1 MTRSGNDTI
10 FAIASGAGRA
20 AIAVLRVSGPATRT
34 IVKTI
39 VGDLPNPRAVALKTF
54 RDPATGEAIDK
65 GFVIFFPAPKTYT
78 GEDYGEFHVHGG
90 RAVVA
95 AMVTAIGGISGARPA
110 EPGEFTRRALEN
122 GKMDLAAV
130 EGLADLIDAETE
142 WQRRAALRQAE
153 GVLGRQA
160 AIWRGAL
167 LEAAALFEAAIDFS
181 EEEGVPGDAGLRGAK
196 ILAPVLAGLKSELAA
211 SRAGERL
218 REGAII
224 VIAGPPNA
232 GKSTLLNALA
242 RRDVAIVSPFAGT
255 TRDIIEVHL
264 DLGGCPVTL
273 IDTAG
278 LRESFD
284 AVEEIGICRARDK
297 AKAADLVLWLSEA
310 GAPVP
315 PGVEGGAVWPVFTK
329 SDLLPT
335 SERQSF
341 ATGLSQMP
349 GPHPEEPTKWASR
362 RMHAAQIETPSP
374 FILSLSRDE
383 TALRAP
389 QGEGV
394 GSVQA
399 FEAGTNGL
407 YISAE
412 TGENLDLLLKKME
425 DFARASVS
433 DGHAGLIARE
443 RHRKAFEAAAFA
455 LSRILDD
462 PGTPAE
468 LAAEDLRVAMFSLQR
483 LTGVVDVE
491 DILGE
496 IFARF
501 CIGK

>member
-1 MTRSGNDTI
+1 MDKDTI

-20 AIAVLRVSGPATRT
+20 AIAVLRLSGPAART
-34 IVKTI
+34 IVKSLA
-39 VGDLPNPRAVALKTF
+39 GKLPEPRAAALKTF

-78 GEDYGEFHVHGG
+78 GEDYAEFHVHGG

-95 AMVTAIGGISGARPA
+95 AMVKAIGGIAGTRPA
-110 EPGEFTRRALEN
+110 EPGEFTRRAMVN
-122 GKMDLAAV
+122 GKMDLAEV

-142 WQRRAALRQAE
+142 WQRRAALRQSE

-167 LEAAALFEAAIDFS
+167 LEAAALLEAEIDFP
-181 EEEGVPGDAGLRGAK
+181 EEEGVPGFSGRRAGE

-211 SRAGERL
+211 GRASEWL
-218 REGAII
+218 REGATV

-264 DLGGCPVTL
+264 DLGGCPVSL

-284 AVEEIGICRARDK
+284 AVEEIGIFRARDK
-297 AKAADLVLWLSEA
+297 AEEADLVLWLSEA
-310 GAPVP
+310 CAPVP
-315 PGVEGGAVWPVFTK
+315 PGVQGGEVWPVFTK
-329 SDLLPT
+329 SDLLPP
-335 SERQSF
+335 R
-341 ATGLSQMP
+341 
-349 GPHPEEPTKWASR
+349 KR
-362 RMHAAQIETPSP
+362 R
-374 FILSLSRDE
+374 SL
-383 TALRAP
+383 P
-389 QGEGV
+389 Q
-394 GSVQA
+394 
-399 FEAGTNGL
+399 GL

-412 TGENLDLLLKKME
+412 SGENLDCLLKKME
-425 DFARASVS
+425 DFAHATVS

-443 RHRKAFEAAAFA
+443 RHRKAFEGAALA
-455 LSRILDD
+455 LGRILED
-462 PGTPAE
+462 PGAPAE
-468 LAAEDLRVAMFSLQR
+468 LLAEDLRVAMVSLQR
-483 LTGVVDVE
+483 LTGVLDVE

>member
-1 MTRSGNDTI
+1 MGNDTI
-10 FAIASGAGRA
+10 FAVASGAGRS
-20 AIAVLRVSGPATRT
+20 AIAVLRLSGPAVRT
-34 IVKTI
+34 IVKSLA
-39 VGDLPNPRAVALKTF
+39 GKLPEPRVAALKTF
-54 RDPATGEAIDK
+54 RDPATREAIDK

-78 GEDYGEFHVHGG
+78 GEDYAEFHVHGG

-95 AMVTAIGGISGARPA
+95 AMVKAIGGIAGTRPA
-110 EPGEFTRRALEN
+110 EPGEFTRRALVN
-122 GKMDLAAV
+122 GKLDLAEV

-142 WQRRAALRQAE
+142 WQRRAALRQAQ

-167 LEAAALFEAAIDFS
+167 LEAAALLEAEIDFP
-181 EEEGVPGDAGLRGAK
+181 EEEGAPGSTGRRAGE

-211 SRAGERL
+211 GRAGERL

-264 DLGGCPVTL
+264 DLGGCPVSL

-284 AVEEIGICRARDK
+284 AVEEIGIFRARHK
-297 AKAADLVLWLSEA
+297 AEAADLVLWLSEA
-310 GAPVP
+310 CAPVP
-315 PGVEGGAVWPVFTK
+315 PGVQGGEVWPVFTK
-329 SDLLPT
+329 SDLLPPA
-335 SERQSF
+335 ERQSL
-341 ATGLSQMP
+341 TQ
-349 GPHPEEPTKWASR
+349 
-362 RMHAAQIETPSP
+362 
-374 FILSLSRDE
+374 
-383 TALRAP
+383 
-389 QGEGV
+389 
-394 GSVQA
+394 
-399 FEAGTNGL
+399 GL

-412 TGENLDLLLKKME
+412 SGENLDCLLKKMG
-425 DFARASVS
+425 DFAGAAVS

-443 RHRKAFEAAAFA
+443 RHRKAFETGA
-455 LSRILDD
+455 LALARILDD
-462 PGTPAE
+462 PGAPAE
-468 LAAEDLRVAMFSLQR
+468 LLAEDLRVAMVCLQR

>member
-1 MTRSGNDTI
+1 MTRPEDDTI
-10 FAIASGAGRA
+10 FAIASGAGRS
-20 AIAVLRVSGPATRT
+20 AIAVLRLSGPASRT
-34 IVKTI
+34 IVECLAGK
-39 VGDLPNPRAVALKTF
+39 LPKPRTTALATF
-54 RDPATGEAIDK
+54 RDPATCEAIDK

-78 GEDYGEFHVHGG
+78 GEDYAEFHVHGG
-90 RAVVA
+90 HAVVA
-95 AMVTAIGGISGARPA
+95 AMVKALGGIAGARPA
-110 EPGEFTRRALEN
+110 EPGEFTRRALLN
-122 GKMDLAAV
+122 DKMDLAVV

-142 WQRRAALRQAE
+142 WQRRAALRQSE

-160 AIWRGAL
+160 AIWRSAL
-167 LEAAALFEAAIDFS
+167 LEAAALLEAEIDFP
-181 EEEGVPGDAGLRGAK
+181 EEEGVPGSSGRRAGE
-196 ILAPVLAGLKSELAA
+196 ILAPVLAGLKAELAA
-211 SRAGERL
+211 GRARERL
-218 REGAII
+218 REGAIM

-284 AVEEIGICRARDK
+284 AVEEIGIFRTRDK
-297 AKAADLVLWLSEA
+297 AKSTDLVLWLSEA

-315 PGVEGGAVWPVFTK
+315 PGVQGGEVWPVFTK
-329 SDLLPT
+329 SDLLSPA
-335 SERQSF
+335 ER
-341 ATGLSQMP
+341 
-349 GPHPEEPTKWASR
+349 H
-362 RMHAAQIETPSP
+362 
-374 FILSLSRDE
+374 SLP
-383 TALRAP
+383 L
-389 QGEGV
+389 
-394 GSVQA
+394 
-399 FEAGTNGL
+399 GL

-412 TGENLDLLLKKME
+412 NGENLDLLLKKME
-425 DFARASVS
+425 DFAHATVS

-443 RHRKAFEAAAFA
+443 RHRKAFETGAVA
-455 LSRILDD
+455 LARILDN
-462 PGTPAE
+462 PGAPAE
-468 LAAEDLRVAMFSLQR
+468 LLAEDLRVAMVSLQR

>member
-1 MTRSGNDTI
+1 MGNDTI

-20 AIAVLRVSGPATRT
+20 AIAVLRLSGPTART
-34 IVKTI
+34 IVESLAGK
-39 VGDLPNPRAVALKTF
+39 LPEPRTAALRIF
-54 RDPATGEAIDK
+54 RDPATNEAIDK
-65 GFVIFFPAPKTYT
+65 GLVIFFPAPKTYT
-78 GEDYGEFHVHGG
+78 GEDYAEFHVHGG

-95 AMVTAIGGISGARPA
+95 AMVKAIGGIAGTRPA
-110 EPGEFTRRALEN
+110 EPGEFTRRALFN
-122 GKMDLAAV
+122 GKMDLAEV

-142 WQRRAALRQAE
+142 WQRRAALRQAA

-167 LEAAALFEAAIDFS
+167 LEAAALLEAEIDFP
-181 EEEGVPGDAGLRGAK
+181 EEEGVPRDPGRRVAK
-196 ILAPVLAGLKSELAA
+196 ILAPVLAGLEAELAA
-211 SRAGERL
+211 GRAGERL

-264 DLGGCPVTL
+264 DLGGCPATL

-278 LRESFD
+278 VRESFD
-284 AVEEIGICRARDK
+284 AVEKIGIFRARDK

-310 GAPVP
+310 LTPVP
-315 PGVEGGAVWPVFTK
+315 PGVRGGVVWPVFTK
-329 SDLLPT
+329 SDLLAPPKK
-335 SERQSF
+335 Q
-341 ATGLSQMP
+341 GL
-349 GPHPEEPTKWASR
+349 A
-362 RMHAAQIETPSP
+362 
-374 FILSLSRDE
+374 
-383 TALRAP
+383 
-389 QGEGV
+389 GE
-394 GSVQA
+394 
-399 FEAGTNGL
+399 L

-412 TGENLDLLLKKME
+412 TGENLDLLLKKIE
-425 DFARASVS
+425 EFARGAVS

-443 RHRKAFEAAAFA
+443 RHRKSFAAAAQA
-455 LSRILDD
+455 LARIIDNPD
-462 PGTPAE
+462 APAE
-468 LAAEDLRVAMFSLQR
+468 LAAEDLRVAMISLQR
-483 LTGVVDVE
+483 LTGVVDTE

>member
-1 MTRSGNDTI
+1 MDYRRGRLSNRRHPWHTRFPYKNSCQIGSFLADSAGKPTCTKTPVQRGELNSMQTSSENDTI
-10 FAIASGAGRA
+10 FAVASGVGRA
-20 AIAVLRVSGPATRT
+20 AIAVLRLSGLTTPYVVERMTGRLPKPRLAT
-34 IVKTI
+34 
-39 VGDLPNPRAVALKTF
+39 LATF
-54 RDPATGEAIDK
+54 RDPATRDAIDN
-65 GFVIFFPAPKTYT
+65 GLVLFFPAPKSYT
-78 GEDYGEFHVHGG
+78 GEDYAEFHVHGG

-95 AMVTAIGGISGARPA
+95 AMVKAIGGIAGTRPA
-110 EPGEFTRRALEN
+110 EPGEFTRRALIN
-122 GKMDLAAV
+122 GKMDLAEV

-142 WQRRAALRQAE
+142 WQRRAALRQSE

-160 AIWRGAL
+160 AVWRGAL
-167 LEAAALFEAAIDFS
+167 LEAAALLEAEIDFP
-181 EEEGVPGDAGLRGAK
+181 EEEGVPGFSGRRAGE

-211 SRAGERL
+211 GRVGERL
-218 REGAII
+218 REGVTV

-264 DLGGCPVTL
+264 DLGGCPVSL

-284 AVEEIGICRARDK
+284 AVEEIGVFRAREK

-315 PGVEGGAVWPVFTK
+315 AGVNGGEVWPVFTK
-329 SDLLPT
+329 SDLLPPAK
-335 SERQSF
+335 RQS
-341 ATGLSQMP
+341 LSQ
-349 GPHPEEPTKWASR
+349 
-362 RMHAAQIETPSP
+362 
-374 FILSLSRDE
+374 
-383 TALRAP
+383 
-389 QGEGV
+389 
-394 GSVQA
+394 
-399 FEAGTNGL
+399 GL

-412 TGENLDLLLKKME
+412 SGENLDCLLKKLE
-425 DFARASVS
+425 DFAGAAVS
-433 DGHAGLIARE
+433 GGHAGLIARE
-443 RHRKAFEAAAFA
+443 RHRKAFERAALA
-455 LSRILDD
+455 LGRILDD
-462 PGTPAE
+462 PGAPAE
-468 LAAEDLRVAMFSLQR
+468 LLAEDLRVAMVSLQR

>member
-1 MTRSGNDTI
+1 MDNDTI
-10 FAIASGAGRA
+10 FAIASGAGRS
-20 AIAVLRVSGPATRT
+20 AIAVLRLSGPAVRATVTSLAGKLPEPRT
-34 IVKTI
+34 
-39 VGDLPNPRAVALKTF
+39 AALKTF

-65 GFVIFFPAPKTYT
+65 GFVIFFPVPKTYT
-78 GEDYGEFHVHGG
+78 GEDYAEFHVHGG
-90 RAVVA
+90 RAVMA
-95 AMVTAIGGISGARPA
+95 SMVKAIGGIAGTRPA
-110 EPGEFTRRALEN
+110 EPGEFTRRALLN
-122 GKMDLAAV
+122 GKMDLAEV

-142 WQRRAALRQAE
+142 WQRRAALRQSK

-160 AIWRGAL
+160 AIWRSAL
-167 LEAAALFEAAIDFS
+167 LEAAALLEAEIDFP
-181 EEEGVPGDAGLRGAK
+181 EEEGVPGFSGRRAGE
-196 ILAPVLAGLKSELAA
+196 ILAPVLTGLKSELAA
-211 SRAGERL
+211 GRAGERL
-218 REGAII
+218 REGATV

-284 AVEEIGICRARDK
+284 AVEEIGIFRARDK
-297 AKAADLVLWLSEA
+297 AKSADLVLWLSEA

-315 PGVEGGAVWPVFTK
+315 PGVQGGEVWPVFTK
-329 SDLLPT
+329 SDLL
-335 SERQSF
+335 SAAERQS
-341 ATGLSQMP
+341 L
-349 GPHPEEPTKWASR
+349 
-362 RMHAAQIETPSP
+362 
-374 FILSLSRDE
+374 
-383 TALRAP
+383 P
-389 QGEGV
+389 Q
-394 GSVQA
+394 
-399 FEAGTNGL
+399 GL

-412 TGENLDLLLKKME
+412 SGENLDLLLKKMA
-425 DFARASVS
+425 DFAGAAVS

-443 RHRKAFEAAAFA
+443 RHRKAFETGAVA
-455 LSRILDD
+455 LARILDD
-462 PGTPAE
+462 PGAPAE
-468 LAAEDLRVAMFSLQR
+468 LLAEDLRVAMVSLQR